1 MSATARRHRPVPA
14 STVDP
19 VIEVNGLTK
28 RYGGAT
34 AVDDLTFTVR
44 PGEVTGFLGPNGA
57 GKTTTLRMLLGL
69 VEPTAGTATVR
80 GRPFR
85 DHPRGL
91 RHVGALLDAG
101 DVHGGRTARAHLAVL
116 ARSNGIPRCRV
127 DEILDEVGLAAA
139 ARRRV
144 AGFSLGMRQRLGIA
158 TALLGD
164 PPVLLFDEPLNG
176 LDPEGV
182 LWVRGLF
189 RRLAAEGRT
198 VFVSSHLMTEM
209 EHTADRLVVIG
220 RGALI
225 AAESLSAFAARSTRL
240 SVTVRTPDTATLTPL
255 LAAEGA
261 SVTGDGDRL
270 AVTGLPAERIGELA
284 LRHRVPLH
292 ELTTLGA
299 SLEEA
304 FMELTADSVQYPA
317 GDPR

>member
-1 MSATARRHRPVPA
+1 M
-14 STVDP
+14 
-19 VIEVNGLTK
+19 IEVNGLTK
-28 RYGGAT
+28 RYGAAT
-34 AVDDLTFTVR
+34 AVKDLTFTVR

-69 VEPTAGTATVR
+69 VEPTAGTATLQ

-101 DVHGGRTARAHLAVL
+101 DVHGGRTARAHLAML
-116 ARSNGIPRCRV
+116 ARSNGIPRARV
-127 DEILDEVGLAAA
+127 DELLQDVGLAGA
-139 ARRRV
+139 ARRRIG
-144 AGFSLGMRQRLGIA
+144 GFSLGMRQRLGIA

-220 RGALI
+220 RGELI
-225 AAESLSAFAARSTRL
+225 AAESLTAFAARSTRL
-240 SVTVRTPDTATLTPL
+240 SVAVGTSDPAVLAPL
-255 LAAEGA
+255 LTAEGA
-261 SVTGDGDRL
+261 ELVRDGDRL
-270 AVTGLPAERIGELA
+270 TVTGITAVRIGELA
-284 LRHRVPLH
+284 LNHRVLLH

-304 FMELTADSVQYPA
+304 FMELTADSVEYLA

>member
-1 MSATARRHRPVPA
+1 M
-14 STVDP
+14 
-19 VIEVNGLTK
+19 IEVNGLTK
-28 RYGGAT
+28 RYGAAS
-34 AVDDLTFTVR
+34 AVKDLTFTVR

-69 VEPTAGTATVR
+69 VEPTAGTATLQ

-85 DHPRGL
+85 GHPRGL

-101 DVHGGRTARAHLAVL
+101 DVHGGRTARAHLAML
-116 ARSNGIPRCRV
+116 ARSNGIPRTRV
-127 DEILDEVGLAAA
+127 DELLQDVGLAGA
-139 ARRRV
+139 ARRRIG
-144 AGFSLGMRQRLGIA
+144 GFSLGMRQRLGIA

-220 RGALI
+220 RGKLI
-225 AAESLSAFAARSTRL
+225 AAESLTAFAARSTRL
-240 SVTVRTPDTATLTPL
+240 SVTVGTPDSAALTPL
-255 LAAEGA
+255 LTAEGA
-261 SVTGDGDRL
+261 EVVRDGDRL
-270 AVTGLPAERIGELA
+270 TVTGLTAARVGELA
-284 LRHRVPLH
+284 LHHRLLLH
-292 ELTTLGA
+292 ELTTVGA

-304 FMELTADSVQYPA
+304 FMELTAESVEYLA

>member
-1 MSATARRHRPVPA
+1 M
-14 STVDP
+14 
-19 VIEVNGLTK
+19 IEVNGLTK
-28 RYGGAT
+28 RYGTAT
-34 AVDDLTFTVR
+34 AVKDLTFTVR

-69 VEPTAGTATVR
+69 VEPTAGTATLQ

-85 DHPRGL
+85 EHPRGL

-101 DVHGGRTARAHLAVL
+101 DVHGGRTARAHLAML
-116 ARSNGIPRCRV
+116 ARSNSIPRSRV
-127 DEILDEVGLAAA
+127 DQLLQDVGLAGA

-144 AGFSLGMRQRLGIA
+144 GGFSLGMRQRLGIA

-220 RGALI
+220 RGELI
-225 AAESLSAFAARSTRL
+225 AAESLTAFAARSTRL
-240 SVTVRTPDTATLTPL
+240 SVTVGTPDPAVLAPL
-255 LAAEGA
+255 LTAEGA
-261 SVTGDGDRL
+261 EVVRDGDRL
-270 AVTGLPAERIGELA
+270 TVTGLTAARIGELA
-284 LRHRVPLH
+284 LDHHVLLH
-292 ELTTLGA
+292 ELSTLGA

-304 FMELTADSVQYPA
+304 FMELTADSVEYLA

>member
-1 MSATARRHRPVPA
+1 M
-14 STVDP
+14 
-19 VIEVNGLTK
+19 IEVNGLTK

-34 AVDDLTFTVR
+34 AVKDLTFTVR

-69 VEPTAGTATVR
+69 VEPTAGTATLR

-85 DHPRGL
+85 EHPRGL

-116 ARSNGIPRCRV
+116 ARSNGIPRSRV
-127 DEILDEVGLAAA
+127 DELLHEVGLAGA
-139 ARRRV
+139 ARRRIG
-144 AGFSLGMRQRLGIA
+144 GFSLGMRQRLGIA

-220 RGALI
+220 RGELI
-225 AAESLSAFAARSTRL
+225 AAESLTAFAARSSRL
-240 SVTVRTPDTATLTPL
+240 SVTVGTTDPAALTPL
-255 LAAEGA
+255 LTGEGA
-261 SVTGDGDRL
+261 DVVRDGDRL
-270 AVTGLPAERIGELA
+270 TVTGLTAARIGELA
-284 LRHRVPLH
+284 LHHRVLLH
-292 ELTTLGA
+292 ELSTSGA
-299 SLEEA
+299 SLEDA
-304 FMELTADSVQYPA
+304 FMELTAESVEYLA
-317 GDPR
+317 GETR

>member
-1 MSATARRHRPVPA
+1 M
-14 STVDP
+14 
-19 VIEVNGLTK
+19 IEVNGLTK
-28 RYGGAT
+28 RYGAAT
-34 AVDDLTFTVR
+34 AVNDLTFTVR

-69 VEPTAGTATVR
+69 VEPTAGTATLQ

-85 DHPRGL
+85 EHPRGL

-101 DVHGGRTARAHLAVL
+101 DVHGGRTARAHLAML
-116 ARSNGIPRCRV
+116 ARSNSIPRSRV
-127 DEILDEVGLAAA
+127 DELLQDVGLAGA
-139 ARRRV
+139 ARRRIG
-144 AGFSLGMRQRLGIA
+144 GFSLGMRQRLGIA

-220 RGALI
+220 RGELI
-225 AAESLSAFAARSTRL
+225 AAESLTAFAARSTRL
-240 SVTVRTPDTATLTPL
+240 SVTVGTPDPAALTPL
-255 LAAEGA
+255 LTAEGA
-261 SVTGDGDRL
+261 EVVRDGDRL
-270 AVTGLPAERIGELA
+270 MVTGLTAARIGELA
-284 LRHRVPLH
+284 LHHHVLLH

-304 FMELTADSVQYPA
+304 FMELTADSVEYLA

>member
-1 MSATARRHRPVPA
+1 M
-14 STVDP
+14 
-19 VIEVNGLTK
+19 IEVNGLTK
-28 RYGGAT
+28 RYGAAT
-34 AVDDLTFTVR
+34 AVKDLTFTVR

-69 VEPTAGTATVR
+69 VEPTAGTATLQ
-80 GRPFR
+80 GRRFR
-85 DHPRGL
+85 EHPRGL

-101 DVHGGRTARAHLAVL
+101 DVHGGRTARAHLAML
-116 ARSNGIPRCRV
+116 ARSNSIPRARV
-127 DEILDEVGLAAA
+127 DELLHEVGLAGA

-144 AGFSLGMRQRLGIA
+144 GGFSLGMRQRLGIA

-220 RGALI
+220 RGELI
-225 AAESLSAFAARSTRL
+225 AAESLSAFAARGTRL
-240 SVTVRTPDTATLTPL
+240 SVTVGTPDTAALIPL
-255 LAAEGA
+255 LTAEGA
-261 SVTGDGDRL
+261 SVDADGDRL
-270 AVTGLPAERIGELA
+270 TVTGLTAARIGELA
-284 LRHRVPLH
+284 FRQRVLLH
-292 ELTTLGA
+292 ELATSSA

-304 FMELTADSVQYPA
+304 FMEITADSVEYLA

>member
-1 MSATARRHRPVPA
+1 M
-14 STVDP
+14 
-19 VIEVNGLTK
+19 IEVNGLTK
-28 RYGGAT
+28 RYGTST
-34 AVDDLTFTVR
+34 AVKDLTFTVR

-69 VEPTAGTATVR
+69 VGPTAGTATVQ
-80 GRPFR
+80 GRSFR

-101 DVHGGRTARAHLAVL
+101 DVHGGRTARAHLAML
-116 ARSNGIPRCRV
+116 ARSNRIPRARV
-127 DEILDEVGLAAA
+127 DELLQEVGLASA
-139 ARRRV
+139 ARRRIG
-144 AGFSLGMRQRLGIA
+144 GFSLGMRQRLGIA

-220 RGALI
+220 RGELI
-225 AAESLSAFAARSTRL
+225 AAESLTEFAARSTRL
-240 SVTVRTPDTATLTPL
+240 SVTVRTPGTAVLTPL
-255 LAAEGA
+255 LTAEGA
-261 SVTGDGDRL
+261 EVLIDGDL
-270 AVTGLPAERIGELA
+270 MTVTGLAASRIGELA
-284 LRHRVPLH
+284 LRHRVLLH

-299 SLEEA
+299 SLEQA
-304 FMELTADSVQYPA
+304 FMELTADSVEYLA
-317 GDPR
+317 GEPR

>member
-1 MSATARRHRPVPA
+1 M
-14 STVDP
+14 
-19 VIEVNGLTK
+19 IEVNGLTK
-28 RYGGAT
+28 RYGAAT
-34 AVDDLTFTVR
+34 AVKDLTFTVR

-69 VEPTAGTATVR
+69 VEPTTGTATLK
-80 GRPFR
+80 GRPFH

-101 DVHGGRTARAHLAVL
+101 DVHGGRTARAHLAML
-116 ARSNGIPRCRV
+116 ARSNSIPRARV
-127 DEILDEVGLAAA
+127 DELLQDVGLAGA
-139 ARRRV
+139 ARRRIG
-144 AGFSLGMRQRLGIA
+144 GFSLGMRQRLGIA

-220 RGALI
+220 RGELI
-225 AAESLSAFAARSTRL
+225 AAESLTAFAARSTRL
-240 SVTVRTPDTATLTPL
+240 SVTVGTSDPAALTPL
-255 LAAEGA
+255 LTAEGA
-261 SVTGDGDRL
+261 EVVRDGDRL
-270 AVTGLPAERIGELA
+270 TVAGLTAARIGEVA
-284 LRHRVPLH
+284 LHHRVLLH
-292 ELTTLGA
+292 ELITNHA

-304 FMELTADSVQYPA
+304 FMELTADSVEYLA

>member
-1 MSATARRHRPVPA
+1 M
-14 STVDP
+14 
-19 VIEVNGLTK
+19 IEVNGLTK
-28 RYGGAT
+28 RYGAAT
-34 AVDDLTFTVR
+34 AVKDLTFTVR

-69 VEPTAGTATVR
+69 VEPTAGTATLQ
-80 GRPFR
+80 GRPFH

-101 DVHGGRTARAHLAVL
+101 DVHGGRTARAHLAML
-116 ARSNGIPRCRV
+116 ARSNSIPRARV
-127 DEILDEVGLAAA
+127 DELLQDVGLAGA
-139 ARRRV
+139 ARRRIG
-144 AGFSLGMRQRLGIA
+144 GFSLGMRQRLGIA

-220 RGALI
+220 RGELI
-225 AAESLSAFAARSTRL
+225 AAESLTAFAARSTRL
-240 SVTVRTPDTATLTPL
+240 SVTVGTPDPAALAPL
-255 LAAEGA
+255 LTAEGA
-261 SVTGDGDRL
+261 EVVRDGDRL
-270 AVTGLPAERIGELA
+270 TVTGLTAARIGELA
-284 LRHRVPLH
+284 LRHGVLLH

-304 FMELTADSVQYPA
+304 FMELTADSVEYLA
-317 GDPR
+317 GDPG